1 MPRIVRVPGWLRS
14 SFTASQ
20 LSGWPTWIDVGASL
34 SEDEIKRLQRSRKR
48 RRREREANVVQP
60 IQISYSLQ

>member
-34 SEDEIKRLQRSRKR
+34 SEEEIKRLQRSRKR
-48 RRREREANVVQP
+48 RQREREANTVQP